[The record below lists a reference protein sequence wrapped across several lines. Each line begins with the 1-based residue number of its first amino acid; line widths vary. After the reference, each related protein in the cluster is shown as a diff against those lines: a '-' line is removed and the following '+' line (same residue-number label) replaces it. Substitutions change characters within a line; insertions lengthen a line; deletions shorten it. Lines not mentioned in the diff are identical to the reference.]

1 MKRGERTML
10 FIALVLIVVGIA
22 LATSAAASV
31 GFDMPKVLSD
41 EYRDVERRIDTTYGE
56 LDGIKID
63 AVDGDVRFDVAEGNE
78 ILVVCSERRG
88 VTHEVSLR
96 GGVLEIKRVDER
108 KWYERIAVMDFTF
121 LRDGGITVFLPPCSL
136 QNIEIKT
143 VSGDVELPDGIVT
156 DELHVKTTSG
166 DIDAVSVKCWRA
178 ELLSTSGEVMCEYMT
193 AGELSA
199 ETTSGDVTV
208 TASSAELSLT
218 AKTVSGDVELYGVN
232 KDKGAGASAK
242 FNITTTSGDVRLSAS
257 NAGDIKIKTV
267 SGDVRCDS
275 MRPMDYVTST
285 VSGDVHIDAAISMGT
300 SPCSIKTTSGDITV
314 EGE

>member
-10 FIALVLIVVGIA
+10 FIALVLIVAGIA

-41 EYRDVERRIDTTYGE
+41 DYQDVERRIETTDGE
-56 LDGIKID
+56 LTDIVVD

-96 GGVLEIKRVDER
+96 GGVLEIRRVDER

-121 LRDGGITVFLPPCSL
+121 LRDGGITVFLPPCYL
-136 QNIEIKT
+136 KNVEIET
-143 VSGDVELPDGIVT
+143 VSGDVELPDGIKT

-166 DIDAVSVKCWRA
+166 DINAVSVQCYRA
-178 ELLSTSGEVMCEYMT
+178 ELSSTSGEVRCKYMR

-208 TASSAELSLT
+208 EASTVDVSL
-218 AKTVSGDVELYGVN
+218 AVKTVSGGVELRSISRHMWSTNYDIV
-232 KDKGAGASAK
+232 
-242 FNITTTSGDVRLSAS
+242 TTSGDVRLSAS
-257 NAGDIKIKTV
+257 DANSIKIKTV

-275 MRPMDYVTST
+275 MGPMDFVTST

-300 SPCSIKTTSGDITV
+300 SPCNITTTSGDITV

>member
-10 FIALVLIVVGIA
+10 FIALVLIVAGIA

-41 EYRDVERRIDTTYGE
+41 EYQDVERRIESTDGE
-56 LDGIKID
+56 LTGIVVD

-88 VTHEVSLR
+88 VTHDVSLR

-108 KWYERIAVMDFTF
+108 EWYDRIAVMDFTF

-136 QNIEIKT
+136 KNIEIKT

-166 DIDAVSVKCWRA
+166 DIDAVSVQCFRA
-178 ELLSTSGEVMCEYMT
+178 ELLSTSGEVRCEYMT
-193 AGELSA
+193 AGELSM
-199 ETTSGDVTV
+199 ETTSGAVAD
-208 TASSAELSLT
+208 
-218 AKTVSGDVELYGVN
+218 
-232 KDKGAGASAK
+232 
-242 FNITTTSGDVRLSAS
+242 
-257 NAGDIKIKTV
+257 
-267 SGDVRCDS
+267 
-275 MRPMDYVTST
+275 
-285 VSGDVHIDAAISMGT
+285 
-300 SPCSIKTTSGDITV
+300 
-314 EGE
+314 GENRQRRRRALRREQG

>member
-10 FIALVLIVVGIA
+10 FIALVLIVAGIA

-41 EYRDVERRIDTTYGE
+41 EYQDVERRIESTDGE
-56 LDGIKID
+56 LTGIVVD

-96 GGVLEIKRVDER
+96 GGVLEIRRVDER

-121 LRDGGITVFLPPCSL
+121 LRDGGITVFLPPCYL
-136 QNIEIKT
+136 KNVEVET
-143 VSGDVELPDGIVT
+143 VSGDVELPDGIKT

-166 DIDAVSVKCWRA
+166 DIDAVSVQCYRA
-178 ELLSTSGEVMCEYMT
+178 ELFSTSGEVRCKYMR

-199 ETTSGDVTV
+199 KTTSGDVTV
-208 TASSAELSLT
+208 EASTVDVSL
-218 AKTVSGDVELYGVN
+218 AVMTVSGDVELRSISKHMWSTNYDIV
-232 KDKGAGASAK
+232 
-242 FNITTTSGDVRLSAS
+242 TTSGDVRLSAS
-257 NAGDIKIKTV
+257 DANSIRIKTV

-275 MRPMDYVTST
+275 MGPMDYVTST

-300 SPCSIKTTSGDITV
+300 SPCSITTTSGDITV